1 MVGRKLAEFPRG
13 TIADFEA
20 AVAEFLD
27 PLPEGVRIGVESWL
41 GVLAQRPHRAHPE
54 QAGAA
59 QQAADPDRRA
69 YPRGELALQGRC
81 AGHGFSG
88 HGFP

>member
-41 GVLAQRPHRAHPE
+41 GVLAQRPQRAHPE

-69 YPRGELALQGRC
+69 DPRGGLALQGRC